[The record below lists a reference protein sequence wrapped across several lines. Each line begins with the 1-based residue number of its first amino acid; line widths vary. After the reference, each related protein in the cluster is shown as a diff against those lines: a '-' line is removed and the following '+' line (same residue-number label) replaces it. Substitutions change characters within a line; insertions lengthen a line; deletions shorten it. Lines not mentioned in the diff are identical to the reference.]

1 MTSELASRLE
11 SLINSKIHDYPLP
24 IVNGNS
30 IRIKNY
36 IVRYSKRARAWLVY
50 DSKENCQVG
59 KFFAKTSAIA
69 YAKVNASATDDENID
84 RLCATVHRLDDILSK
99 HYQDCVF
106 YNHNMK
112 VTEDEIKY
120 DVLSTRFDI
129 SYSIARDIK
138 SQLDDIILY

>member
-11 SLINSKIHDYPLP
+11 SLINSKIQDYPLP
-24 IVNGNS
+24 LVNGNS

-36 IVRYSKRARAWLVY
+36 VVRYSKKAGAWLVY
-50 DSKENCQVG
+50 DCKDHIQVG

-69 YAKVNASATDDENID
+69 YAKVNASDNAN
-84 RLCATVHRLDDILSK
+84 LSSTVNRLDHALSK

-106 YNHNMK
+106 YNHGMK
-112 VTEDEIKY
+112 KTKDDVKY
-120 DVLSTRFDI
+120 DILSTRFDI
-129 SYSIARDIK
+129 SYSIAREVK